1 MYTITKKSKT
11 GKVRDGSEAYLA
23 LIYRPLNS
31 NLRVKIVRLGNFF
44 KLDKLYVIFACNL

>member
-1 MYTITKKSKT
+1 MTKKSKT

-31 NLRVKIVRLGNFF
+31 NLRIKIVRLGNF
-44 KLDKLYVIFACNL
+44 